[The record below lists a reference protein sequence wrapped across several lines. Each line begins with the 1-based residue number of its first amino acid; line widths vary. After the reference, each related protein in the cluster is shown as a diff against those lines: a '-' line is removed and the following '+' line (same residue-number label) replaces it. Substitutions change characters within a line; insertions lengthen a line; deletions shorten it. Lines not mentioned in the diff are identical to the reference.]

1 MRSLFYRFT
10 YIFIL
15 IAITQCSTLHLF
27 AQPPAPQLVDSLQN
41 ALSKSQSEKQRIKL
55 LTRLSEIIFGTKPE
69 KGRLLGLEAIDIAKK
84 AGLRLEEGE
93 ARVALAACLWGL
105 GQHLQA
111 IDQYRLAIP
120 VAEQSGN
127 RRLQARIQH
136 GIAINYG
143 AIDKKEQAISFL
155 KKSLDLQLKDA
166 NDSGA
171 MGCYHNMAHYSN
183 EQGNKLSALQYNQQA
198 LIYAKRAKH
207 ARGIAYTHMLLGA
220 QEAELNNLVK
230 GISLLKTAEAQF
242 QSMHDTSGMAECW
255 AMQGQINEQRKRYEE
270 AIFCYQNAIR
280 LQRKINGQYFQKVLS
295 GYLMN
300 LANVYQQK
308 PQKPGSFA
316 NTRNALTESLK
327 IASATKDW
335 NAGAQSALAL
345 SQLYRKN
352 GQPLLALEYYE
363 NHIEK
368 RDSFLNIEKEKE
380 RNRFELQTMY
390 NDSLAVIKKL
400 QEKQLTIARQE
411 KALLQAGIVQ
421 TRLYALVGLVLLAMV
436 FIILLY
442 RNRLQKLRFRN
453 EWQQSQQELAT
464 RSATLEKQIREA
476 TLSALQAQMNPHFIF
491 NSLNVIQSFV
501 YSGEKEL
508 SSHLIGK
515 FSDLVRQTF
524 QFSRS
529 SLITLEEELS
539 FIRNYTDL
547 EIHRMGPDLSIQFD
561 IQPHINLKQVH
572 LPPLL
577 IQPYVENALRHGL
590 YHKEGKRWLS
600 IAVEEHNTAIR
611 IKIEDN
617 GVGRDGAKAISLE
630 SEHLSFASGAN
641 AERMKLLNQL
651 NNLILDIQIIDKSTA
666 DGAPDG
672 TMVLIYILPTINR
685 VNTWT

>member
-1 MRSLFYRFT
+1 MRVLVGHFT
-10 YIFIL
+10 CLFIL
-15 IAITQCSTLHLF
+15 MSLAQCFSLHVN
-27 AQPPAPQLVDSLQN
+27 AQPPSPHLVDSLEN
-41 ALSKSQSEKQRIKL
+41 ALSKNQTEKQRIKL
-55 LTRLSEIIFGTKPE
+55 LTRMSEIIFGTNPD
-69 KGRLLGLEAIDIAKK
+69 KGRQLGLEAIDVAKR
-84 AGLRLEEGE
+84 AGLRIEEGE

-171 MGCYHNMAHYSN
+171 MGCYHNLAHYSN
-183 EQGNKLSALQYNQQA
+183 EQGNKAAALQYYQQA
-198 LIYAKRAKH
+198 LVLAKRAKH
-207 ARGIAYTHMLLGA
+207 ARGIAYTHMRLGA
-220 QEAELNNLVK
+220 QEAEMNNLVK
-230 GISLLKTAEAQF
+230 GIGFLKTAASQF

-255 AMQGQINEQRKRYEE
+255 AIQGQINEQRKRYQD
-270 AIFCYQNAIR
+270 AIACYQQAIW
-280 LQRKINGQYFQKVLS
+280 LQRNINGQYFQKVLS

-300 LANVYQQK
+300 LANIYQQE

-316 NTRNALTESLK
+316 NTKNALTESLE
-327 IASATKDW
+327 IAAATKDW
-335 NAGAQSALAL
+335 KAGAQSALAL

-352 GQPLLALEYYE
+352 GQPQLALEYYE
-363 NHIEK
+363 DHIEK
-368 RDSFLNIEKEKE
+368 RDSFLNIENEKE
-380 RNRFELQTMY
+380 RNRFELQTLY
-390 NDSLAVIKKL
+390 NDSIAVFKKL
-400 QEKQLTIARQE
+400 QEKQLTIAKQE

-421 TRLYALVGLVLLAMV
+421 TRLYALVGLVLLALV

-491 NSLNVIQSFV
+491 NALNLIQSFV
-501 YSGEKEL
+501 YGGDKEQATD
-508 SSHLIGK
+508 LIGK
-515 FSDLVRQTF
+515 FSDLIRQTL

-529 SLITLEEELS
+529 SLINMEEELS
-539 FIRNYTDL
+539 FIRNYTEL
-547 EIHRMGPDLSIQFD
+547 ETQRMGTDLDVHYAISPDL
-561 IQPHINLKQVH
+561 NLKEIFI
-572 LPPLL
+572 PPLL

-600 IAVEEHNTAIR
+600 ISVEEYIKSVRIR
-611 IKIEDN
+611 IEDN
-617 GVGRDGAKAISLE
+617 GVGRNTAKAISLE
-630 SEHLSFASGAN
+630 GEHLSFASGAN
-641 AERMKLLNQL
+641 AERMKLLNHL
-651 NNLILDIQIIDKSTA
+651 NDLHLSIQIIDKLTA
-666 DGAPDG
+666 NGDPLG
-672 TMVLIYILPTINR
+672 TLVLIDITPTPNP
-685 VNTWT
+685 VNA

>member
-1 MRSLFYRFT
+1 MRGLVGRFT
-10 YIFIL
+10 CLFIL
-15 IAITQCSTLHLF
+15 IAIVQCFTMHAN
-27 AQPPAPQLVDSLQN
+27 AQPPSPQLVDSLQN
-41 ALSKSQSEKQRIKL
+41 TLSKSQSEKERVKL
-55 LTRLSEIIFGTKPE
+55 LTKLSEIIFGTKPDT
-69 KGRLLGLEAIDIAKK
+69 GRLLGLEAIDVAKK

-93 ARVALAACLWGL
+93 ARIALAACLWGL

-120 VAEQSGN
+120 VAEQTGN

-143 AIDKKEQAISFL
+143 AIDKKEEAISFL

-171 MGCYHNMAHYSN
+171 MGCYHNLAHYSN
-183 EQGNKLSALQYNQQA
+183 EQGNKAVALQYYQQA
-198 LIYAKRAKH
+198 LVLAKRAKH
-207 ARGIAYTHMLLGA
+207 ARGVAYTHMQLGA
-220 QEAELNNLVK
+220 QEAELNNLSR
-230 GISLLKTAEAQF
+230 GIGLLKTAVAQF
-242 QSMHDTSGMAECW
+242 QSMRDTSGMAECW
-255 AMQGQINEQRKRYEE
+255 AIQGQINVQRKHYTE
-270 AIFCYQNAIR
+270 AISCYQQAIR
-280 LQRKINGQYFQKVLS
+280 LQRNINGQYFQKVLS

-300 LANVYQQK
+300 LANVYQLE
-308 PQKPGSFA
+308 PQKPGAFT
-316 NTRNALTESLK
+316 NTKNALTESLQ
-327 IASATKDW
+327 IANATKDW
-335 NAGAQSALAL
+335 KAGAQSALAL

-380 RNRFELQTMY
+380 RNRFELQTLY
-390 NDSLAVIKKL
+390 NDSIAVIKKL

-421 TRLYALVGLVLLAMV
+421 TRLYALVGLVLLALV

-442 RNRLQKLRFRN
+442 RNRLQKLRLRN
-453 EWQQSQQELAT
+453 DWQQSQQELAT

-491 NSLNVIQSFV
+491 NALNLIQSFV
-501 YSGEKEL
+501 YAGDKEQAT
-508 SSHLIGK
+508 HLIGK
-515 FSDLVRQTF
+515 FSDLIRQTL

-529 SLITLEEELS
+529 SLISMEEELS
-539 FIRNYTDL
+539 FIRNYTEL
-547 EIHRMGPDLSIQFD
+547 EILRMGPDLSIQFY
-561 IQPHINLKQVH
+561 IQPQINLKQVQ

-600 IAVEEHNTAIR
+600 ISVEEHNAAVR

-617 GVGRDGAKAISLE
+617 GVGRDAAKTSSLE

-651 NNLILDIQIIDKSTA
+651 NDLHLDIQIIDKSTA
-666 DGAPDG
+666 NGVSEG
-672 TMVLIYILPTINR
+672 TIVLIEINPNP
-685 VNTWT
+685 VNA

>member
-1 MRSLFYRFT
+1 MRGFVGRFT
-10 YIFIL
+10 CLFIL
-15 IAITQCSTLHLF
+15 IAIVQCFTMHAN
-27 AQPPAPQLVDSLQN
+27 AQPPSPQFVDSLQN
-41 ALSKSQSEKQRIKL
+41 ALSKTQSKKERVKL
-55 LTRLSEIIFGTKPE
+55 LTRLSKIIFGTKPDT
-69 KGRLLGLEAIDIAKK
+69 GRLLGLEAIDLAKK

-120 VAEQSGN
+120 VAEQTGN

-143 AIDKKEQAISFL
+143 AIDKKEEAISFL

-171 MGCYHNMAHYSN
+171 MGCYHNLAHYSN
-183 EQGNKLSALQYNQQA
+183 EQGNKAAALQYYQQA
-198 LIYAKRAKH
+198 LVLAKRTKH
-207 ARGIAYTHMLLGA
+207 ARGIAYTYMQLGA

-230 GISLLKTAEAQF
+230 GISFLKTAEAQF
-242 QSMHDTSGMAECW
+242 QSMRDTSGMAECW
-255 AMQGQINEQRKRYEE
+255 SIQGQINVQRKRYPE
-270 AIFCYQNAIR
+270 AISCYQQAIR
-280 LQRKINGQYFQKVLS
+280 LQRNINGQYFQKVLS

-300 LANVYQQK
+300 LANVYQQE
-308 PQKPGSFA
+308 PQKPGAFA
-316 NTRNALTESLK
+316 NTKNALSESLK
-327 IASATKDW
+327 IANATKDW
-335 NAGAQSALAL
+335 KAGAQSALAL

-352 GQPLLALEYYE
+352 GQALLALQYYE

-380 RNRFELQTMY
+380 RNRFELQTLY
-390 NDSLAVIKKL
+390 NDSIAVIKKL

-421 TRLYALVGLVLLAMV
+421 TRLYAAVGVVLLALLL
-436 FIILLY
+436 IILLY
-442 RNRLQKLRFRN
+442 RNRLQKLQFRN

-464 RSATLEKQIREA
+464 KSATLEKQIREA

-491 NSLNVIQSFV
+491 NALNMIQSFV
-501 YSGEKEL
+501 YAGDKEQAT
-508 SSHLIGK
+508 HLIGK
-515 FSDLVRQTF
+515 FSDLIRQTL

-529 SLITLEEELS
+529 SLISIEEELS
-539 FIRNYTDL
+539 FIRNYTEL
-547 EIHRMGPDLSIQFD
+547 EILRMGPELSIQFD
-561 IQPHINLKQVH
+561 IQAQINLKQVH

-600 IAVEEHNTAIR
+600 ISVEEHNAAVR

-617 GVGRDGAKAISLE
+617 GVGRDAAKTSSLE

-651 NNLILDIQIIDKSTA
+651 NDLHLDIQIIDKSTA
-666 DGAPDG
+666 NGVSEG
-672 TMVLIYILPTINR
+672 TIVLIEINPNP
-685 VNTWT
+685 VNA

>member
-1 MRSLFYRFT
+1 MRGFVGRFT
-10 YIFIL
+10 CLFIL
-15 IAITQCSTLHLF
+15 IAIVQCFTMHAN
-27 AQPPAPQLVDSLQN
+27 AQPPSPQFVDSLQN
-41 ALSKSQSEKQRIKL
+41 ALSKTQSKKERVKL
-55 LTRLSEIIFGTKPE
+55 LTRLSKIIFGTKPDT
-69 KGRLLGLEAIDIAKK
+69 GRLLGLEAIDLAKK

-120 VAEQSGN
+120 VAEQTGN

-143 AIDKKEQAISFL
+143 AIDKKEEAISFL

-171 MGCYHNMAHYSN
+171 MGCYHNLAHYSN
-183 EQGNKLSALQYNQQA
+183 EQGNKAAALQYYQQA
-198 LIYAKRAKH
+198 LVLAKRTKH
-207 ARGIAYTHMLLGA
+207 ARGIAYTYMQLGA

-230 GISLLKTAEAQF
+230 GISFLKTAEAQF
-242 QSMHDTSGMAECW
+242 QSMRDTSGMAECW
-255 AMQGQINEQRKRYEE
+255 SIQGQINVQRKRYPE
-270 AIFCYQNAIR
+270 AISCYQQAIR
-280 LQRKINGQYFQKVLS
+280 LQRNINGQYFQKVLS

-300 LANVYQQK
+300 LANVYQQE
-308 PQKPGSFA
+308 PQKPGAFA
-316 NTRNALTESLK
+316 NTKNALSESLK
-327 IASATKDW
+327 IANATKDW
-335 NAGAQSALAL
+335 KAGAQSALAL

-352 GQPLLALEYYE
+352 GQALLALQYYE

-380 RNRFELQTMY
+380 RNRFELQTLY
-390 NDSLAVIKKL
+390 NDSIAVIKKL

-421 TRLYALVGLVLLAMV
+421 TRLYAAVGVVLLALLL
-436 FIILLY
+436 IILLY
-442 RNRLQKLRFRN
+442 RNRLQKLKFRN

-464 RSATLEKQIREA
+464 KSATLEKQIREA

-491 NSLNVIQSFV
+491 NALNMIQSFV
-501 YSGEKEL
+501 YAGDKEQAT
-508 SSHLIGK
+508 HLIGK
-515 FSDLVRQTF
+515 FSDLIRQTL

-529 SLITLEEELS
+529 SLISIEEELS
-539 FIRNYTDL
+539 FIRNYTEL
-547 EIHRMGPDLSIQFD
+547 EILRMGPELSIQFD
-561 IQPHINLKQVH
+561 IQAQINLKQVH

-600 IAVEEHNTAIR
+600 ISVEELNAAVR

-617 GVGRDGAKAISLE
+617 GVGRDAAKTSSLE

-651 NNLILDIQIIDKSTA
+651 NDLHLDIQIIDKSTA
-666 DGAPDG
+666 NGVSEG
-672 TMVLIYILPTINR
+672 TIVLIEINPNP
-685 VNTWT
+685 VNA

>member
-1 MRSLFYRFT
+1 MRGLVGRF
-10 YIFIL
+10 ICLFIL
-15 IAITQCSTLHLF
+15 IAIVHCFTMQAN
-27 AQPPAPQLVDSLQN
+27 AQPPSPQLVDSLQN
-41 ALSKSQSEKQRIKL
+41 ALSKTQPKKERVKL
-55 LTRLSEIIFGTKPE
+55 LTKLSEIIFGTKPDT
-69 KGRLLGLEAIDIAKK
+69 GRLLGLEAIDVAKK
-84 AGLRLEEGE
+84 AGLLLEEGE

-120 VAEQSGN
+120 VAEQTGN

-136 GIAINYG
+136 GIAVNYG
-143 AIDKKEQAISFL
+143 AIDKKEEAISFL

-171 MGCYHNMAHYSN
+171 MGCYHNLAHYSN
-183 EQGNKLSALQYNQQA
+183 EQGNKAAALQYYQQA
-198 LIYAKRAKH
+198 LVLAKRAKH
-207 ARGIAYTHMLLGA
+207 ARGIAYTHMQLGA
-220 QEAELNNLVK
+220 QEAEMNNLVK
-230 GISLLKTAEAQF
+230 GFNFLKTAEAQF
-242 QSMHDTSGMAECW
+242 QSMRDTSGMAECW
-255 AMQGQINEQRKRYEE
+255 AIQGQINVQRKRYPE
-270 AIFCYQNAIR
+270 AISCYKQAIR
-280 LQRKINGQYFQKVLS
+280 LQRNINGQFFQKVLS

-300 LANVYQQK
+300 LANVYQLE
-308 PQKPGSFA
+308 PQQPGTFA
-316 NTRNALTESLK
+316 NTKNALTESLQ
-327 IASATKDW
+327 IANATKDW
-335 NAGAQSALAL
+335 KAGAQSALAL

-352 GQPLLALEYYE
+352 GKPLMALEYFE

-380 RNRFELQTMY
+380 RNRFELQTLY
-390 NDSLAVIKKL
+390 NDSIAVIKKL

-421 TRLYALVGLVLLAMV
+421 TRLYALVGLVLLALV

-442 RNRLQKLRFRN
+442 RNRLQKLRLRN
-453 EWQQSQQELAT
+453 DWQQSQQELAT

-491 NSLNVIQSFV
+491 NALNLIQSFV
-501 YSGEKEL
+501 YAGEKEQAT
-508 SSHLIGK
+508 HLIGK
-515 FSDLVRQTF
+515 FSDLIRQTL

-529 SLITLEEELS
+529 SLISIEEELS
-539 FIRNYTDL
+539 FIHNYTEL
-547 EIHRMGPDLSIQFD
+547 EILRMGQNLSIQFD
-561 IQPHINLKQVH
+561 IQPQINLKKVQ

-600 IAVEEHNTAIR
+600 ISVEEHNAAVR

-617 GVGRDGAKAISLE
+617 GVGRDAAKTSSLE

-651 NNLILDIQIIDKSTA
+651 NDLHLDIQIIDKSTTN
-666 DGAPDG
+666 GVSEG
-672 TMVLIYILPTINR
+672 TIVLIEINPNP
-685 VNTWT
+685 VNA

>member
-1 MRSLFYRFT
+1 MRGLVGRF
-10 YIFIL
+10 ICLFIL
-15 IAITQCSTLHLF
+15 IAIVHCFTMQAN
-27 AQPPAPQLVDSLQN
+27 AQPPSPQLVDSLQN
-41 ALSKSQSEKQRIKL
+41 ALSKTQPKKERVKL
-55 LTRLSEIIFGTKPE
+55 LTKLSEIIFGTKPDT
-69 KGRLLGLEAIDIAKK
+69 GRLLGLEAIDVAKK
-84 AGLRLEEGE
+84 AGLLLEEGE

-120 VAEQSGN
+120 VAEQTGN

-136 GIAINYG
+136 GIAVNYG
-143 AIDKKEQAISFL
+143 AIDKKEEAISFL

-171 MGCYHNMAHYSN
+171 MGCYHNLAHYSN
-183 EQGNKLSALQYNQQA
+183 EQGNKAAALQYYQQA
-198 LIYAKRAKH
+198 LVLAKRAKH
-207 ARGIAYTHMLLGA
+207 ARGIAYTHMQLGA
-220 QEAELNNLVK
+220 QEAEMNNLVK
-230 GISLLKTAEAQF
+230 GINFLKTAEAQF
-242 QSMHDTSGMAECW
+242 QSMRDTSGMAECW
-255 AMQGQINEQRKRYEE
+255 AIQGQINVQRKRYPE
-270 AIFCYQNAIR
+270 AISCYKQAIR
-280 LQRKINGQYFQKVLS
+280 LQRNINGQFFQKVLS

-300 LANVYQQK
+300 LANVYQLE
-308 PQKPGSFA
+308 PQQPGTFA
-316 NTRNALTESLK
+316 NTKNALTESLQ
-327 IASATKDW
+327 IANATKDW
-335 NAGAQSALAL
+335 KAGAQSALAL

-352 GQPLLALEYYE
+352 GKPLMALEYFE

-380 RNRFELQTMY
+380 RNRFELQTLY
-390 NDSLAVIKKL
+390 NDSIAVIKKL

-421 TRLYALVGLVLLAMV
+421 TRLYALVGLVLLALV

-442 RNRLQKLRFRN
+442 RNRLQKLRLRN
-453 EWQQSQQELAT
+453 DWQQSQQELAT

-491 NSLNVIQSFV
+491 NALNLIQSFV
-501 YSGEKEL
+501 YAGEKEQAT
-508 SSHLIGK
+508 HLIGK
-515 FSDLVRQTF
+515 FSDLIRQTL

-529 SLITLEEELS
+529 SLISIEEELS
-539 FIRNYTDL
+539 FIHNYTEL
-547 EIHRMGPDLSIQFD
+547 EILRMGQDLSIQFD
-561 IQPHINLKQVH
+561 IQPQINLKKVQ

-600 IAVEEHNTAIR
+600 ISVEEHNAAVR

-617 GVGRDGAKAISLE
+617 GVGRDAAKTSSLE

-651 NNLILDIQIIDKSTA
+651 NDLHLDIQIIDKSTTN
-666 DGAPDG
+666 GVSEG
-672 TMVLIYILPTINR
+672 TIVLIEINPNP
-685 VNTWT
+685 VNA

>member
-1 MRSLFYRFT
+1 MRGLVGRF
-10 YIFIL
+10 ICLFIL
-15 IAITQCSTLHLF
+15 IAIVHCFTMQAN
-27 AQPPAPQLVDSLQN
+27 AQPPSPQLVDSLQN
-41 ALSKSQSEKQRIKL
+41 ALSKTQPKKERVKL
-55 LTRLSEIIFGTKPE
+55 LTKLSEIIFGTKPDT
-69 KGRLLGLEAIDIAKK
+69 GRLLGLEAIDVAKK
-84 AGLRLEEGE
+84 AGLLLEEGE

-120 VAEQSGN
+120 VAEQTGN

-136 GIAINYG
+136 GIAVNYG
-143 AIDKKEQAISFL
+143 AIDKKEEAISFL

-171 MGCYHNMAHYSN
+171 MGCYHNLAHYSN
-183 EQGNKLSALQYNQQA
+183 EQGNKAAALQYYQQA
-198 LIYAKRAKH
+198 LVLAKRAKH
-207 ARGIAYTHMLLGA
+207 ARGIAYTHMQLGA
-220 QEAELNNLVK
+220 QEAEMNNLVK
-230 GISLLKTAEAQF
+230 GINFLKTAEAQF
-242 QSMHDTSGMAECW
+242 QSMRDTSGMAECW
-255 AMQGQINEQRKRYEE
+255 AIQGQINVQRKRYPE
-270 AIFCYQNAIR
+270 AISCYKQAIR
-280 LQRKINGQYFQKVLS
+280 LQRNINGQFFQKVLS

-300 LANVYQQK
+300 LANVYQLE
-308 PQKPGSFA
+308 PQQPGAFA
-316 NTRNALTESLK
+316 NTKNALTESLQ
-327 IASATKDW
+327 IANATKDW
-335 NAGAQSALAL
+335 KAGAQSALAL

-352 GQPLLALEYYE
+352 GKPLMALEYFE

-380 RNRFELQTMY
+380 RNRFELQTLY
-390 NDSLAVIKKL
+390 NDSIAVIKKL

-421 TRLYALVGLVLLAMV
+421 TRLYALVGLVLLALV

-442 RNRLQKLRFRN
+442 RNRLQKLRLRN
-453 EWQQSQQELAT
+453 DWQQSQQELAT

-491 NSLNVIQSFV
+491 NALNLIQSFV
-501 YSGEKEL
+501 YAGEKEQAT
-508 SSHLIGK
+508 HLIGK
-515 FSDLVRQTF
+515 FSDLIRQTL

-529 SLITLEEELS
+529 SLISIEEELS
-539 FIRNYTDL
+539 FIHNYTEL
-547 EIHRMGPDLSIQFD
+547 EILRMGQDLSIQFD
-561 IQPHINLKQVH
+561 IQPQINLKKVQ

-600 IAVEEHNTAIR
+600 ISVEEHNAAVR

-617 GVGRDGAKAISLE
+617 GVGRDAAKTSSLE

-651 NNLILDIQIIDKSTA
+651 NDLHLDIQIIDKSTTN
-666 DGAPDG
+666 GVSEG
-672 TMVLIYILPTINR
+672 TIVLIEINPNP
-685 VNTWT
+685 VNA